1 MPLTVP
7 LHPVLQVGVNPPGI
21 KTSFSLPL
29 RQDHST
35 ALVIPHCRDSRA
47 LEVHTHSVLSSRITC
62 LPTVS
67 ILALMG
73 KKKKKK
79 YIELCLKAMLV
90 LLPILLEVWGMDDW
104 SMWYIRG
111 QSFHWVLHLC
121 IMTKLP
127 TGIQPLSWIA
137 TCCCVKDCQSQST
150 VPWPELKGKKIIPLL
165 KILAIW
171 VNSLPGENADHWINV
186 REQSIGENG

>member
-29 RQDHST
+29 QQDHST

-62 LPTVS
+62 LPTVC

-79 YIELCLKAMLV
+79 STQSSAWRPCLYFFPSFWKLREWMMEAHGTQGASPSTEYCTCASRPSCPLGYS
-90 LLPILLEVWGMDDW
+90 LE
-104 SMWYIRG
+104 
-111 QSFHWVLHLC
+111 
-121 IMTKLP
+121 
-127 TGIQPLSWIA
+127 
-137 TCCCVKDCQSQST
+137 
-150 VPWPELKGKKIIPLL
+150 
-165 KILAIW
+165 
-171 VNSLPGENADHWINV
+171 
-186 REQSIGENG
+186 

>member
-29 RQDHST
+29 QQDHST

-62 LPTVS
+62 LPTVC

-79 YIELCLKAMLV
+79 VHRA
-90 LLPILLEVWGMDDW
+90 LLEGHACT
-104 SMWYIRG
+104 
-111 QSFHWVLHLC
+111 SFHPSGSWGNGWWKHMVHKGPVL
-121 IMTKLP
+121 
-127 TGIQPLSWIA
+127 PLSTALVHHGQAARWDTA
-137 TCCCVKDCQSQST
+137 LNSY
-150 VPWPELKGKKIIPLL
+150 PLL
-165 KILAIW
+165 C
-171 VNSLPGENADHWINV
+171 
-186 REQSIGENG
+186 